1 MIKLITTQSYFGAFD
16 ALKEELKNKINGLDG
31 KNLVFCEEKISLMA
45 ERTLCE
51 RFNGSFNT
59 DVYSFGNYLRAK
71 KRLDNVLSAEG
82 SAMAV
87 KRVIE
92 ELTLSCFNRSKS
104 SLAPSLYELISQ
116 LKSARVTPDALYNA
130 SKSCTGILSEK
141 LKDIAEAYAA
151 YEGFLKDNGLE
162 DQSSA
167 LSMLPSLIEE
177 SDEIRRADVIL
188 FGFTSFTA
196 ETVQAV
202 KALIKRAK
210 SFTAIL
216 TESENTFAFVNET
229 SAVIR
234 KVCAELGESISERK
248 AESDY
253 SAEGGVICNGLFN
266 PLYRGKPL
274 KTAAVR
280 VYAAPN
286 PVREA
291 ERVAATIKRLVMSGD
306 CRYRDITVIAS
317 DTEAYRRPLK
327 NAFAALDVPF
337 FLDERKIS
345 PVNPLIALIESY
357 VNIFKYGLTRKTFS
371 AYFKNPLISEDKAFS
386 DAFDNYL
393 IKYNVDGARLKNPLP
408 DDGSER
414 YSEFEEFRKEITEP
428 IKGFS
433 VKNLLEKLRV
443 KEKSERASLTLEET
457 GERETAAV
465 NAQIYDAVVGILDE
479 MEKILGDSKISYAEY
494 GRIFSG
500 GVAALELSVIPQYN
514 DAVFT
519 GGFKEAAFCKSKY
532 TFAMGL
538 TSAVPTGKEDTAL
551 LSDND
556 IDRLAEI
563 KVLIEPKI
571 RVVNHRERE
580 SATLGTSAFSSA
592 LFASYPIA
600 DLAGNKN
607 AKSEILC
614 FLEKYFTVEPFPT
627 VGKYLTRKQG
637 LKSFASECGGF
648 VEGRVSDFT
657 NGASFYSADSSE
669 KAKKV
674 LEHSGKEVKIRLNNN
689 SGALLKNVT
698 SPTAIED
705 FYKCP
710 YRSFILHG
718 LNVKEKEDGRI
729 DGLKS
734 GNLAHDIFK
743 RFMDEIDPS
752 KDEKAFEECFEKAS
766 DAALADKAYV
776 GFFADEEAEYA
787 LSSLLK
793 ECKKYCKRFYE
804 WLKASDFKTDG
815 SRTEVRF
822 GDGAEY
828 PAIPLLDG
836 KIKLSGKIDRVDTYK
851 DYCRIIDYKTGS
863 ADDSEKTLF
872 SGTRVQLYLYAAA
885 VKDKKLAGAYYIPVS
900 DAFAKPEDKAKPLA
914 IGKTLANE
922 ECLAAQD
929 KSLAE
934 KGISEFIPV
943 KNDKGKLKNVYDEK
957 TMQAFVG
964 YALKISEN
972 AAEQLSEGV
981 IVASPFSNTCEYCK
995 FKALCGTE
1003 EVECR
1008 SVKSVDGAIIEQ
1020 SVEGE
1025 EKCRS

>member
-1 MIKLITTQSYFGAFD
+1 MIKLITTQSYFGAFE

-45 ERTLCE
+45 ERVLCE
-51 RFNGSFNT
+51 NFNGSFNT

-92 ELTLSCFNRSKS
+92 ELTLGCFNRSRS

-116 LKSARVTPDALYNA
+116 LKSARVTAEALCDAAKN
-130 SKSCTGILSEK
+130 CTGILSDK
-141 LKDIAEAYAA
+141 LKDIAEAYSA
-151 YEGFLKDNGLE
+151 YERFLSDNGLE

-167 LSMLPSLIEE
+167 LSMLPPLIEE
-177 SDEIRRADVIL
+177 SEEIRRADVIL

-229 SAVIR
+229 SSVIR
-234 KVCAELGESISERK
+234 KISADLGESICERK

-253 SAEGGVICNGLFN
+253 SAAGAVICNGLFN
-266 PLYRGKPL
+266 PLYRGKQV
-274 KTAAVR
+274 KTNAVR

-291 ERVAATIKRLVMSGD
+291 ERVAATIKRLVMSGN
-306 CRYRDITVIAS
+306 CRYREITVIAS
-317 DTEAYRRPLK
+317 DAETYRRPLK
-327 NAFAALDVPF
+327 NAFTALGVPF

-357 VNIFKYGLTRKTFS
+357 VNIFKYGLSRKSFS
-371 AYFKNPLISEDKAFS
+371 AYFKNPLVSEDKAFA

-414 YSEFEEFRKEITEP
+414 YCAYEEFRKQITKP
-428 IKGFS
+428 IKSFS
-433 VKNLLEKLRV
+433 VKTLLESLRV
-443 KEKSERASLTLEET
+443 KEKTEQASVLLEQT
-457 GERETAAV
+457 GEREISAV
-465 NAQIYDAVVGILDE
+465 NAQIYDAIVGILDE
-479 MEKILGDSKISYAEY
+479 MERILGDSKISYAEY
-494 GRIFSG
+494 GRIFSS

-514 DAVFT
+514 DAVFV

-532 TFAMGL
+532 TFALGL
-538 TSAVPTGKEDTAL
+538 TSAVPGIKEDTAL
-551 LSDND
+551 LSDTD

-580 SATLGTSAFSSA
+580 SAALGTSAFSSA

-614 FLEKYFTVEPFPT
+614 FLEKYFTVEPFPV
-627 VGKYLTRKQG
+627 VGKYLTEKQG
-637 LKSFASECGGF
+637 LKSFAAACSGF
-648 VEGRVSDFT
+648 VEGRITDFT
-657 NGASFYSADSSE
+657 EGASFCLAGVSD
-669 KAKKV
+669 KAEKV
-674 LEHSGKEVKIRLNNN
+674 LEHSGKEVKVRLKNNAR
-689 SGALLKNVT
+689 ALLKNVT

-718 LNVKEKEDGRI
+718 LNVKEKEDGRV

-743 RFMDEIDPS
+743 RFMDDVDPS

-766 DAALADKAYV
+766 AAALTDKAYV
-776 GFFADEEAEYA
+776 GFFADEESEYA
-787 LSSLLK
+787 LSALLR

-804 WLKASDFKTDG
+804 WLKASDFRTDG
-815 SRTEVRF
+815 RRTEVRF

-885 VKDKKLAGAYYIPVS
+885 VKDKKLAGVYYIPVS
-900 DAFAKPEDKAKPLA
+900 DAFAKSEEKIKPLA
-914 IGKTLANE
+914 IGKTLADE
-922 ECLAAQD
+922 ESLAAQD
-929 KSLAE
+929 KFFAE
-934 KGISEFIPV
+934 KGTSEFIPV
-943 KNDKGKLKNVYDEK
+943 KSDKGKLKNVYDEK
-957 TMQAFVG
+957 TMQAFVK
-964 YALKISEN
+964 YALKISES
-972 AAEQLSEGV
+972 AAKQLSEGV

-995 FKALCGTE
+995 FKALCGIE
-1003 EVECR
+1003 EAEKR
-1008 SVKSVDGAIIEQ
+1008 SLKSVDGEIIEQ

-1025 EKCRS
+1025 EQCRS